1 MGTRDAVLDAALKL
15 PIEDRA
21 QIAERLIESLEPL
34 DTKGVNADWV
44 REVEERMAEEGDEAS
59 FVTPAEIKT
68 EVDRLLKR

>member
-1 MGTRDAVLDAALKL
+1 VLDAALKL